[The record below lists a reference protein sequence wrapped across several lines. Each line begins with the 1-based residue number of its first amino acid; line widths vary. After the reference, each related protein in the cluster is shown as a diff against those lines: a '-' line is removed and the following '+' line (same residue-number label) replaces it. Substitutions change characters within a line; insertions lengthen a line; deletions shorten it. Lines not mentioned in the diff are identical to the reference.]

1 VRLDT
6 GNRGT
11 DVFSGA
17 DFFGVTGNGVFGLPL
32 KGISEPGAMLYGGG
46 VNDVVYPG
54 SKLEVVSIPPPYP
67 QNEANPIFPE
77 IRLDFE
83 LYSENTDVAKGTKII
98 TPTELGN
105 RLRELMV

>member
-1 VRLDT
+1 LDT